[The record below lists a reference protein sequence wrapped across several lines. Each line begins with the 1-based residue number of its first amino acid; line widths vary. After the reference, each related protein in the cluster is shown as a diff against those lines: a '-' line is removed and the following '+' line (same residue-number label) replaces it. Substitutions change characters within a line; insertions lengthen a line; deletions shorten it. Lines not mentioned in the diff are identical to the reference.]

1 MLRVSCCMLRAV
13 SCMLRAVCCMVRVA
27 CCVLRATD
35 ERNDVFS
42 ALWRVIARLHAKNIA
57 HNLLIAD
64 RAQRVCDC
72 CHTAQR
78 AAGCCLTC
86 TCSPEL
92 HTILWITREVLTHW
106 RTVKSMLNCDDAQ
119 TNKQTN
125 ERSHL
130 RADGPPDRRG
140 LAPLSQT
147 HRRASAS
154 GRCR

>member
-1 MLRVSCCMLRAV
+1 MLLY
-13 SCMLRAVCCMVRVA
+13 LA
-27 CCVLRATD
+27 CCVLCVALCVLHATD

-78 AAGCCLTC
+78 AAGSCLTC

-92 HTILWITREVLTHW
+92 HTILWSTREVLTHW

-130 RADGPPDRRG
+130 RADGRTD
-140 LAPLSQT
+140 AV
-147 HRRASAS
+147 
-154 GRCR
+154 